1 MSNMNGLI
9 RCSDAVMRLE
19 RPPPPSPPEP
29 APPAPGHITRSP
41 QSAFIASAN
50 SRNKPEH
57 IRTAGQRCSRLGYS
71 WYSNLLVVYRY
82 LHWLSRHELSCDN
95 WVRLSVQYTEVLYL
109 FRKPSSRVK
118 SERPPPF
125 RTLCRW
131 ELRKLKFCCAG
142 KLHKGCEALYLF
154 RSIFMLNYRI
164 LRWKHF

>member
-1 MSNMNGLI
+1 
-9 RCSDAVMRLE
+9 MRLE

-41 QSAFIASAN
+41 QSAFIALAN
-50 SRNKPEH
+50 SWNKPEH

-71 WYSNLLVVYRY
+71 WYSNLVYSY
-82 LHWLSRHELSCDN
+82 LHWLSRPELSCDN
-95 WVRLSVQYTEVLYL
+95 WVRLSAQYTEVLYL

-142 KLHKGCEALYLF
+142 KLHKGCEALYWFAPYLCLTTEF
-154 RSIFMLNYRI
+154 LGGSISRSCYNWYLQP
-164 LRWKHF
+164 H